1 MEIGEYF
8 LIAVVLL
15 LAVSVGSAQNY
26 SNSDGIITDGGDSVG
41 SSNYSSDVVIGI
53 ISGLSNTSTYT
64 NYLGVFYGTDTE
76 IVAPTVT
83 INSSDGGNTSSEDLL
98 CNINVTDENG
108 PFAVE
113 TNWYLNGGLNLTTSS
128 GSVSSGLFSSTL
140 DSGNISK
147 LQNWSCSARLN
158 DGSSYSEWGN
168 SENMTILNSK
178 PVVAL
183 SYPAPGEAVV
193 DRMPTF
199 TWTATDGD
207 EDDMTYEIN
216 ITAYE
221 VSNDNASAQGWRWN
235 GSLTSTSYT
244 PSTDLEMLYDNGYY
258 YVWKVRADD
267 ADEIGSWSDE
277 RNFSVSTTVSI
288 TMVSSDI
295 YLGSLLR
302 GNSSN
307 TDDGP
312 SPFKIENDG
321 NVLINVSINA
331 TPLWDTESDSS
342 SYYQF
347 KADNESTESD
357 SFNWLGS
364 LTDWTNVS
372 FTGYV
377 VAVNDLDY
385 EDASDTAEIDINVT
399 VPINED
405 YGIKNS
411 TIVFLGALS
420 E

>member
-26 SNSDGIITDGGDSVG
+26 SNSDGIITDGGDSIG
-41 SSNYSSDVVIGI
+41 SSDYSSDVVIGI
-53 ISGLSNTSTYT
+53 ISGLSNTSIYT
-64 NYLGVFYGTDTE
+64 NYLGVFYGTETE

-98 CNINVTDENG
+98 CNVNITDDNG
-108 PFAVE
+108 PFTVE

-128 GSVSSGLFSSTL
+128 GSVSAGIFSSTL

-158 DGSSYSEWGN
+158 DGLSYSEWGN
-168 SENMTILNSK
+168 SDNMTILNSK
-178 PVVAL
+178 PVVTLSLPADGAAL
-183 SYPAPGEAVV
+183 V
-193 DRMPTF
+193 DRTPTF

-207 EDDMTYEIN
+207 GDDLTYTINVSSVASSLCEDADRIN
-216 ITAYE
+216 
-221 VSNDNASAQGWRWN
+221 
-235 GSLTSTSYT
+235 TSDGLSYT
-244 PSTDLEMLYDNGYY
+244 PTTDLRCLFDNNDY
-258 YVWKVRADD
+258 YVWKVQANDGEED
-267 ADEIGSWSDE
+267 GAWSDE
-277 RNFSVSTTVSI
+277 RNFSISTTVSI

-312 SPFKIENDG
+312 SPFEIENDG

-331 TPLWDTESDSS
+331 TKLWDTEPDSS
-342 SYYQF
+342 LYYQF
-347 KADNESTESD
+347 KADASSESD
-357 SFNWLGS
+357 SFSWLGS
-364 LTDWTNVS
+364 LTNWTNVP

-377 VAVNDLDY
+377 VAVNNLEY
-385 EDASDTAEIDINVT
+385 EEASDTAEIDINVT

-411 TIVFLGALS
+411 TIVFLGVLS